1 MLENRARRK
10 AEYAAFAKGGGGM
23 LSSPAKEAR
32 KMEIAEMREKKGKPE
47 LKREILER
55 IGEVMKGKG
64 VVMTGEREREVE
76 RNLKGEE
83 ALSAST
89 RETETETE
97 GSQWVDEEIEDDEE
111 VGEQGLEGATGE
123 LPVNDATIENEGQQ
137 QGLGDDR
144 RP

>member
-1 MLENRARRK
+1 
-10 AEYAAFAKGGGGM
+10 M

-47 LKREILER
+47 LKREILEK

-111 VGEQGLEGATGE
+111 AGEQGLEGATGE
-123 LPVNDATIENEGQQ
+123 LHVNDATIENEGRQH
-137 QGLGDDR
+137 GLGDDR